1 MFVFGCGFSSADG
14 VRMVRE
20 VRVEEVEVVTG
31 NGKKPLV
38 FVDWEFAVIVV
49 LVVVIVSR
57 ECDLLLLLL
66 RPRRVDPMRLESRR
80 VYGVMVLLV
89 SGFL

>member
-14 VRMVRE
+14 VRMVGE

-31 NGKKPLV
+31 NGKELLV

-57 ECDLLLLLL
+57 ECDLLLLL

-80 VYGVMVLLV
+80 VYGVMVLSV

>member
-1 MFVFGCGFSSADG
+1 M
-14 VRMVRE
+14 
-20 VRVEEVEVVTG
+20 EEVEVVTG
-31 NGKKPLV
+31 NGKKRLV
-38 FVDWEFAVIVV
+38 LVDWEFAVIVV

-80 VYGVMVLLV
+80 VYGVMLLSV
-89 SGFL
+89 SGFV

>member
-1 MFVFGCGFSSADG
+1 
-14 VRMVRE
+14 MVGE

-38 FVDWEFAVIVV
+38 FVDWEFVVIVV
-49 LVVVIVSR
+49 VVVIVSR
-57 ECDLLLLLL
+57 GCDLLLLLLL

-80 VYGVMVLLV
+80 VYGVMVLSV

>member
-38 FVDWEFAVIVV
+38 FVDWEFVVIVV
-49 LVVVIVSR
+49 VVVIVSR
-57 ECDLLLLLL
+57 ECDLLLLL

-80 VYGVMVLLV
+80 VYGMMVLSV

>member
-1 MFVFGCGFSSADG
+1 M
-14 VRMVRE
+14 
-20 VRVEEVEVVTG
+20 EEVEVVTG

-66 RPRRVDPMRLESRR
+66 LLRPRRVDPMRLESRR
-80 VYGVMVLLV
+80 VYGVMVLSV

>member
-1 MFVFGCGFSSADG
+1 
-14 VRMVRE
+14 MVGE

-31 NGKKPLV
+31 NGKELLL

-66 RPRRVDPMRLESRR
+66 LRPRGVGPMRLESRR
-80 VYGVMVLLV
+80 VYGVMVLSV
-89 SGFL
+89 SEFL

>member
-1 MFVFGCGFSSADG
+1 M
-14 VRMVRE
+14 
-20 VRVEEVEVVTG
+20 EEVEVVTG

-66 RPRRVDPMRLESRR
+66 LRPRRVDPMRLESRR
-80 VYGVMVLLV
+80 VYGMMVLSV